1 MYNKQ
6 VTSDYKNRI
15 NSLLQYY
22 DFRHVRIVCNS
33 TKFTLITDTEWII
46 I

>member
-6 VTSDYKNRI
+6 FTSENKNRI

-22 DFRHVRIVCNS
+22 DFRHVMIACNS